1 MKIFITRISLLV
13 LILMIALSCTKIGK
27 NITVKGRVLN
37 PITGVGISG
46 VEIKLLRSQ
55 NLQYNGG
62 YKAIKKVVSDE
73 NGNYEINATR
83 LGPIYLIPGEI
94 GQNYSLGFNYEGNY
108 YSMKK
113 VDKGKVMHID
123 YHLVP
128 YGEYRIKINNINCQG
143 TNDTLIINQTNQTN
157 SFLGVDWVL
166 TGCDGYTTSWDKVPM
181 GTIHTKYTVIRNGI
195 SNSFVEDFKVLPNQ
209 QNEQI
214 INY

>member
-1 MKIFITRISLLV
+1 
-13 LILMIALSCTKIGK
+13 MIALSCTKIGR

-37 PITGVGISG
+37 PITGEGYEGATI
-46 VEIKLLRSQ
+46 ELIKSE

-62 YKAIKKVVSDE
+62 YKEVKHTLSDA
-73 NGNYEINATR
+73 NGNFEISATR
-83 LGPIYLIPGEI
+83 LGPVWIQAQTGGYK
-94 GQNYSLGFNYEGNY
+94 LGWDYEGHY
-108 YSMKK
+108 YSMLK
-113 VDKGKVMHID
+113 VDKGKVMHVD

-143 TNDTLIINQTNQTN
+143 ANDTLIINKTNQAN
-157 SFLGVDWVL
+157 SFLDVDWVL

-195 SNSFVEDFKVLPNQ
+195 SNSFVEDFEVLPNQ